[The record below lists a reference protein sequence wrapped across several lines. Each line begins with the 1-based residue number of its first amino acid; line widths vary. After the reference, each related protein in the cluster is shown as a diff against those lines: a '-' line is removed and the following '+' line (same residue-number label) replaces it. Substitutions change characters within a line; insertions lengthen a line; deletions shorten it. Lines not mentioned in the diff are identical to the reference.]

1 MSEQPKIS
9 KRPGPP
15 ILIVDDE
22 EIVLVALRD
31 TLLHEGYNVVSS
43 PHAVH
48 ALSVLEEQRFSV
60 VITDH
65 QMPMVTGLEFLALVR
80 QIQPDAT
87 RILITAVLNISTLI
101 DAINKAEIHRF
112 VVKPWSREELLASVK
127 TAVERFEQISN
138 NARLQAE
145 TAAKNQELTRVVSA
159 LEEEVARL
167 KAENEKLSGGGA
179 ERE

>member
-1 MSEQPKIS
+1 MSEQHKNTT
-9 KRPGPP
+9 RPGPP